1 MSKFLDNPN
10 KILKLLEEF
19 SNDQLRVLFGY
30 KEDFN
35 NWFKKQNIID
45 KVFNKI
51 LTLKNFILKNFKL
64 IYFSLI

>member
-51 LTLKNFILKNFKL
+51 LTLKNFILKIFKL

>member
-10 KILKLLEEF
+10 KILDSLEKF

-35 NWFKKQNIID
+35 NWLKEQNIID
-45 KVFNKI
+45 KVF
-51 LTLKNFILKNFKL
+51 
-64 IYFSLI
+64 